1 MSDAPRPSGID
12 HQAARA
18 LLDQARQ
25 VRGRAYAPY
34 SRFTVGAALLAAD
47 GRVFTG
53 VNVENVAY
61 PIGVCAERIAVGKA
75 ISEGSGDFV
84 AIAVVGPD
92 DEAPCT
98 PCGGCRQFLHEF
110 GPALAVIM
118 PRGKELWITTVGDL
132 LPGAFDSER
141 LHGGARG

>member
-1 MSDAPRPSGID
+1 MSDAPRPPGID
-12 HQAARA
+12 EQTARA
-18 LLDQARQ
+18 LLDQARE

-53 VNVENVAY
+53 VNVENAAY

-75 ISEGSGDFV
+75 ISEGADGFV
-84 AIAVVGPD
+84 AIAVIGPE

-110 GPALAVIM
+110 GGGLTVVM
-118 PRGKELWITTVGDL
+118 PRGAGLWITTVGDL

-141 LHGGARG
+141 LHEGARG